1 MIWNLEF
8 HLENVW
14 PDFYM
19 VNGRAK
25 LAVKNNPRF
34 TYNILIDFYFHLV
47 FHFGFF
53 RMRFSRIDH
62 CDNIWYDTNWQMHAK
77 LLSKL
82 FNENFWSV
90 IPIKI
95 VFKLVC
101 LPWKKHILFFS
112 SRDIQSLLDK
122 NLSSCCY
129 CLFEMPLFLLSF
141 TFLIFFLAFCSLYFS

>member
-1 MIWNLEF
+1 MTFIF
-8 HLENVW
+8 IF
-14 PDFYM
+14 D
-19 VNGRAK
+19 
-25 LAVKNNPRF
+25 
-34 TYNILIDFYFHLV
+34 FHLV

-101 LPWKKHILFFS
+101 LPWKKHILFFP
-112 SRDIQSLLDK
+112 RETFKVCWIKIYLAAATAFLRCHYF
-122 NLSSCCY
+122 CCPSH
-129 CLFEMPLFLLSF
+129 FS
-141 TFLIFFLAFCSLYFS
+141 YFSWLSVAYTLARITLVTKFSLSETITGGINY

>member
-1 MIWNLEF
+1 M
-8 HLENVW
+8 
-14 PDFYM
+14 
-19 VNGRAK
+19 
-25 LAVKNNPRF
+25 F
-34 TYNILIDFYFHLV
+34 TQGKVSSELSLQSKILQDSLVTFWMTCIFIFDFHLV

-90 IPIKI
+90 ILIKI

-101 LPWKKHILFFS
+101 SPWKKHILFFS
-112 SRDIQSLLDK
+112 SSRDIQSLLDK
-122 NLSSCCY
+122 ILSSCCY

-141 TFLIFFLAFCSLYFS
+141 TFLIFLGFL

>member
-1 MIWNLEF
+1 MEI
-8 HLENVW
+8 VW

-19 VNGRAK
+19 VNGRAN
-25 LAVKNNPRF
+25 LVVKNTPRF
-34 TYNILIDFYFHLV
+34 TYSILNWLFFFDFHLV
-47 FHFGFF
+47 FNFGFF
-53 RMRFSRIDH
+53 RIRFYRIDH
-62 CDNIWYDTNWQMHAK
+62 WDNIWYDTNWQMHAK

-82 FNENFWSV
+82 FKENFWSV

-101 LPWKKHILFFS
+101 LPWKKPILFFS

-122 NLSSCCY
+122 NLYSCCY

-141 TFLIFFLAFCSLYFS
+141 TFLIFLGFL